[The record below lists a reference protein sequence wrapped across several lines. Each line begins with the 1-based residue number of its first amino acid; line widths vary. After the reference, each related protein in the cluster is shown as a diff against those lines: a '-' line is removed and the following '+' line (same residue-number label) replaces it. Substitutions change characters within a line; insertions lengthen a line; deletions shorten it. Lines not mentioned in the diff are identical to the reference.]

1 MIAQKLTSKEDM
13 EFENFKYLTWERTF
27 LWQEVSINRNI
38 SQTSYITNT
47 HLCKNSN
54 LQIPKLT
61 MNHYIL
67 IIFWQTL
74 FSQMI
79 LNIHIRML
87 YFPILTLYTVTKC
100 AICWRG
106 KLSFVSPA
114 FCRKFDVTVNY
125 IVQKV
130 GGERGK

>member
-1 MIAQKLTSKEDM
+1 MIAQKFPSKEDM
-13 EFENFKYLTWERTF
+13 EFEDFKYLTWERTF

-47 HLCKNSN
+47 FLCKKTY
-54 LQIPKLT
+54 KLL
-61 MNHYIL
+61 NWWWYVL
-67 IIFWQTL
+67 FQLTL
-74 FSQMI
+74 LHQMI
-79 LNIHIRML
+79 LNIHIMIS

-130 GGERGK
+130 GGEHGK